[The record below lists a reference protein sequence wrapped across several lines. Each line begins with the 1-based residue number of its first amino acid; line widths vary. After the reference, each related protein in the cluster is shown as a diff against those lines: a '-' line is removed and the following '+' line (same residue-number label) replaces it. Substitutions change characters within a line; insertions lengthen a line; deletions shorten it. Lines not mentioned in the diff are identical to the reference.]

1 MFNQKNVNLTMQ
13 QFSLTCYNFTT
24 VMAVKHQL
32 SYSLFNDM
40 IYFNDSSTNIT
51 SNKGIRNLTMI
62 LEYLEKLACMLQDIE
77 VRTLNVNCVAS
88 DIAASAI

>member
-1 MFNQKNVNLTMQ
+1 
-13 QFSLTCYNFTT
+13 
-24 VMAVKHQL
+24 MAVKHQL

-62 LEYLEKLACMLQDIE
+62 LEYLEKLACILQDIE
-77 VRTLNVNCVAS
+77 VCTLNVNCVAS